1 MEVRPC
7 PDEYIL
13 DMALVKGKGGY
24 MVGTAGIVGNQE
36 RLVGRRDRSNQQ
48 IVGTDERTGVCQSG

>member
-36 RLVGRRDRSNQQ
+36 RLVGRRDRSNQRSL
-48 IVGTDERTGVCQSG
+48 GPMSEPG